1 MSLFEKEI
9 IGWFKK
15 NQRDLPWRKS
25 GAWGVLVSEIMLQQT
40 PVNRVL
46 PIYNEWM
53 NRWPTPRDLASA
65 TSAEVITAWGRL
77 GYPRRALRLHNC
89 AKVISE
95 QYGNQVP
102 GNEIDLRAL
111 PGIGE
116 YTAAAIVAFAFKE
129 RSLVLD
135 VNIRRLFARAID
147 GIEVPKPSVTKDERK
162 SRAELIPRKDPHLWA
177 AATMELG
184 ALVCSAQNPKCQ
196 ICPIADQCSWRSLD
210 FPKSDQ
216 KKRTQSWHG
225 TDRQCRGVIVQALRE
240 NKILTQK
247 EIRKLWHLD
256 SQVEKALNSLM
267 KDELIT
273 SPKRNSYS
281 LPN

>member
-1 MSLFEKEI
+1 MSLYEKEI

-102 GNEIDLRAL
+102 ENEIDLRAL

-147 GIEVPKPSVTKDERK
+147 GIEVPKPSVTKVERK
-162 SRAELIPRKDPHLWA
+162 SRAELIPRKDPHVWA

-196 ICPIADQCSWRSLD
+196 ICPIADQCRWRSLD

-216 KKRTQSWHG
+216 KKRTQAWHG

-240 NKILTQK
+240 NKVLTQK

-256 SQVEKALNSLM
+256 SQVEKALSSLI

>member
-1 MSLFEKEI
+1 MSLYEKEI

-102 GNEIDLRAL
+102 ENEIDLRAL

-162 SRAELIPRKDPHLWA
+162 SRAELIPLKGPHVWA

-196 ICPIADQCSWRSLD
+196 ICPIADQCRWKSLN
-210 FPKSDQ
+210 FPTSEQ
-216 KKRTQSWHG
+216 KKRTQAWHG
-225 TDRQCRGVIVQALRE
+225 TDRQCRGVIVQALRD
-240 NKILTQK
+240 NKVLTQK

-256 SQVEKALNSLM
+256 SQVEKALSSLI

-281 LPN
+281 LPH

>member
-1 MSLFEKEI
+1 MSLYEKEI
-9 IGWFKK
+9 VGWFNK

-25 GAWGVLVSEIMLQQT
+25 NAWGVLVSEIMLQQT
-40 PVNRVL
+40 PVARVL
-46 PIYNEWM
+46 PIYNEWIK
-53 NRWPTPRDLASA
+53 RWPSPKDLAA
-65 TSAEVITAWGRL
+65 ANTSEVITAWGRL
-77 GYPRRALRLHNC
+77 GYPRRALRLHQC

-95 QYGNQVP
+95 QYNNRLPETEQ
-102 GNEIDLRAL
+102 ELRAL

-147 GIEVPKPSVTKDERK
+147 GLEVPKPSITKDERK
-162 SRAELIPRKDPHLWA
+162 KRAELIPARNPHLWA

-184 ALVCSAQNPKCQ
+184 ALICTAQNPKCA
-196 ICPIADQCSWRSLD
+196 ICPIADSCKWRSLD

-216 KKRTQSWHG
+216 KKRTQAWHG

-240 NKILTQK
+240 NKILSIK
-247 EIRKLWHLD
+247 DLKKLWHLD
-256 SQVEKALNSLM
+256 SQVEKALSSLI
-267 KDELIT
+267 KDGLIT
-273 SPKRNSYS
+273 SRKKNYYS
-281 LPN
+281 LPE

>member
-1 MSLFEKEI
+1 MSLYEKEI

-102 GNEIDLRAL
+102 ENEIALRAL

-147 GIEVPKPSVTKDERK
+147 GIEVPKASVTKAERK
-162 SRAELIPRKDPHLWA
+162 SRAELIPLKDPHLWA

-196 ICPIADQCSWRSLD
+196 ICPIADQCRWKSLN
-210 FPKSDQ
+210 FPKSEQ
-216 KKRTQSWHG
+216 KKRTQAWHG

-240 NKILTQK
+240 NKVLTQK

-256 SQVEKALNSLM
+256 SQVETALSSLI